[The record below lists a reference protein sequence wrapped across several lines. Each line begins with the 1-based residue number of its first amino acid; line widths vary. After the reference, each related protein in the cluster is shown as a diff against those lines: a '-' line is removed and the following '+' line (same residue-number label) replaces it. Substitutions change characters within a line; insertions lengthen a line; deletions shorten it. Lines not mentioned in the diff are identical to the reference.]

1 MSDTSYLSIKEEI
14 NSLKATYPW
23 LRNKADER
31 VFSLLSIKSNFFKN
45 PALNKN
51 VDDINEMI
59 VDGTKDGGVDALFWI
74 LIQMQMTWC
83 LFSLNSM
90 RQSLRKTLRTL

>member
-31 VFSLLSIKSNFFKN
+31 VFFVAQHQIEFL
-45 PALNKN
+45 
-51 VDDINEMI
+51 
-59 VDGTKDGGVDALFWI
+59 
-74 LIQMQMTWC
+74 
-83 LFSLNSM
+83 
-90 RQSLRKTLRTL
+90 